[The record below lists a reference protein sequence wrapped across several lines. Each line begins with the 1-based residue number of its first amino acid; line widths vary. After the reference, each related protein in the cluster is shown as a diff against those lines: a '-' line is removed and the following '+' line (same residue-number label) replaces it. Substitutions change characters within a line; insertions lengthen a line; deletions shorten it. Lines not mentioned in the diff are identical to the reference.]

1 MHARSRGHTKD
12 EGTSRAHQSSM
23 HRTVASVA
31 KSATPAPANRI
42 HGDRP
47 ARDEIA
53 NGSRRGAAGRE
64 RFANGG
70 VGTRTGAVGRER
82 FANGASGRKLFLEV
96 HVSAALFTA
105 GDLSLLK

>member
-23 HRTVASVA
+23 RRTVASVA

-53 NGSRRGAAGRE
+53 NGRDWARLGA
-64 RFANGG
+64 NDS
-70 VGTRTGAVGRER
+70 RTGAVGRER
-82 FANGASGRKLFLEV
+82 FANGVSGRKLLLEI
-96 HVSAALFTA
+96 HESATLFTA
-105 GDLSLLK
+105 GDLPFIKKVS

>member
-1 MHARSRGHTKD
+1 MHARSREHTKD

-23 HRTVASVA
+23 RRTVASVA

-64 RFANGG
+64 RFANG
-70 VGTRTGAVGRER
+70 
-82 FANGASGRKLFLEV
+82 ASGRKLFLEV